1 MPTLQLSKG
10 NLNAQFN
17 AAVTQIRDTF
27 HKHGFEIYR
36 DTMVDEIAEIVP
48 NDQSALLQIGMLID
62 ASGYRIVPLTQG
74 SHYSENPPIIIGECG
89 YEKLELFALEWAE
102 YWDNVTKARYLQSI
116 PSITSGKVQ
125 IIPLIEILKKFKENP
140 TCLYDKLP
148 FFHTAHKV
156 DPLDT
161 KSGTDP
167 NLIYQPLT
175 SAGWD
180 AVFQKIITRKAP
192 GSRAAQDKYFL
203 PNRSIADGNQMVI
216 YTGYASIA
224 SSLGKIFDPSAFW
237 NPGTNQATETRK
249 VYAKATVQLCPE
261 MAVIDADANDY
272 VYIFLKT
279 DAERGAMV
287 RIPHAPQVKRTQA
300 NSDEDVDRDVM
311 RIAAKQT
318 FGCTLT
324 NPWKVYKWKFTSP

>member
-1 MPTLQLSKG
+1 MPTLQLAKG
-10 NLNAQFN
+10 NLDASFN
-17 AAVTQIRDTF
+17 AAVTSIRDAF

-125 IIPLIEILKKFKENP
+125 IIPLLEILKKLKANP
-140 TCLYDKLP
+140 TCLYDKLA

-167 NLIYQPLT
+167 NLIYEPLT

-180 AVFQKIITRKAP
+180 NVFQKIITRKAP
-192 GSRAAQDKYFL
+192 GSRTAQDKYFL
-203 PNRSIADGNQMVI
+203 PNRSIADGNQLAI

-224 SSLGKIFDPSAFW
+224 SALGKIFDPSAFW

-249 VYAKATVQLCPE
+249 VYSKATVHLCPE

-272 VYIFLKT
+272 VYIFVKT
-279 DAERGAMV
+279 DTERGAMV
-287 RIPHAPQVKRTQA
+287 RIPHAPTVKRTRA
-300 NSDEDVDRDVM
+300 ESDEDVDRDVT

-324 NPWKVYKWKFTSP
+324 NPWKIYKWKFTAP